1 MATSAEGSD
10 LSWWLWPLE
19 GLTGP
24 VLSLSQRVLGAGEGR
39 GSRGGKEEQGME
51 TDHWHSAS
59 ALHPIRF
66 PPLPGP
72 QAAVLGPAII
82 PCLLLSPFL
91 GPHSSQGP
99 ADLIL
104 RLFLSNTIF
113 S

>member
-1 MATSAEGSD
+1 MEQAAYGHQCRGLRPKLVAVAPGRIHWACAESVSAGS
-10 LSWWLWPLE
+10 
-19 GLTGP
+19 
-24 VLSLSQRVLGAGEGR
+24 

-51 TDHWHSAS
+51 TDRWHSAS

-104 RLFLSNTIF
+104 RLFLSNATT